1 MSILAR
7 KLQKIWN
14 VWVQVILLDEDSL
27 GIFLKQFQKKL
38 KAIDIIAE
46 IGQQQRTVLLDT
58 TRIFINILAIQDCW
72 L

>member
-14 VWVQVILLDEDSL
+14 VWVQVILLVEDSL

-58 TRIFINILAIQDCW
+58 TRIFINILAVQDCW

>member
-14 VWVQVILLDEDSL
+14 VWVQVILLVEDSL